1 MGADKQLIDWL
12 RCLHL
17 QGVNFPSEA
26 TGFAAYSVPYR
37 LLAGA
42 PGAPTG
48 LTPKL
53 VSLADLA
60 DRLQAEVEGG
70 RSAKTLVDGSMFAA
84 FFTTGSAFAKA
95 FDEACLNRPR
105 LLARLVSRI
114 PCRARSDSPQWRL
127 PEPEEGKSLA
137 EFSDVRV
144 T

>member
-1 MGADKQLIDWL
+1 MQ
-12 RCLHL
+12 
-17 QGVNFPSEA
+17 
-26 TGFAAYSVPYR
+26 YR

-42 PGAPTG
+42 PGAPNG

-70 RSAKTLVDGSMFAA
+70 RSAETIVNGSTFDA

-95 FDEACLNRPR
+95 FDEAC
-105 LLARLVSRI
+105 
-114 PCRARSDSPQWRL
+114 
-127 PEPEEGKSLA
+127 PEPPSSVGPAGESSSLPSQIGFTPA
-137 EFSDVRV
+137 APPG